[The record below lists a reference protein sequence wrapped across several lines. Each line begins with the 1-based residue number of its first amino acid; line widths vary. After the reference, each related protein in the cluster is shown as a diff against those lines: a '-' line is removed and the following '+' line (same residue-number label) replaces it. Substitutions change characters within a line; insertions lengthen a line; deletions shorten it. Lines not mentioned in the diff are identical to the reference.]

1 MRPSVRVGIGFT
13 RVFWKRGIEKR
24 PKLNAPTQTETDHST
39 EERGSMATATE
50 FLEDTRRLIEQI
62 RHTEE
67 AIRALDSMLD
77 VQGYDPSR
85 ERVSGGSRRD
95 RLAES
100 LGRLQGYRDEL
111 AGLLD
116 DYAALQRFADS
127 VVARLPDAR
136 HRKVLNMRY
145 LEGADWGTVR
155 KAIGYSERQAQ
166 RIYAAAMESL
176 EAVLTEGRGESR

>member
-1 MRPSVRVGIGFT
+1 
-13 RVFWKRGIEKR
+13 
-24 PKLNAPTQTETDHST
+24 
-39 EERGSMATATE
+39 MATATG
-50 FLEDTRRLIEQI
+50 FLEDTRRLIEQM

-85 ERVSGGSRRD
+85 ERVSGDSRHD

-100 LGRLQGYRDEL
+100 LGRLQDYRDEL

-116 DYAALQRFADS
+116 DYTALQRFADS

-136 HRKVLNMRY
+136 HGQIISMRY
-145 LEGADWGTVR
+145 LEGKDWRAVS
-155 KAIGYSERQAQ
+155 KAMGYSQTQTYRLHREALD
-166 RIYAAAMESL
+166 AL
-176 EAVLTEGRGESR
+176 EAALAEGRGEP